1 MKQPQQSQAPTDK
14 RKWNDKIGIPLFVT
28 GLASLGSAVLF
39 WSFGPEFDF
48 LVRWCAAF
56 GAVSLFG
63 RVFAWGL
70 TISSPIAADI
80 VTGEALKRI
89 SEAKPGDIQEIA
101 ASQIELLSSYYQLA
115 LEQQRK
121 SFKWALI
128 AAGIGLA
135 CFLAAGT
142 FLFYRDLK
150 SVALISTISG
160 TTVQIISGI
169 QFYLYAQTTKQLA
182 DFHLRLDITQRFLLA
197 NSVCESLT
205 GETQEKARHELVQ
218 AIAGIKADKETKQ
231 GGI

>member
-1 MKQPQQSQAPTDK
+1 MKRDKNFYISILVIICGLMCIGMGLIFRALGLLFQAD
-14 RKWNDKIGIPLFVT
+14 
-28 GLASLGSAVLF
+28 
-39 WSFGPEFDF
+39 
-48 LVRWCAAF
+48 
-56 GAVSLFG
+56 VSLVAGIILVGGGGSVLREF
-63 RVFAWGL
+63 
-70 TISSPIAADI
+70 TKPSSMAPFI
-80 VTGEALKRI
+80 VSDEFFKRI
-89 SEAKPGDIQEIA
+89 SEAQPGDIQEIA
-101 ASQIELLSSYYQLA
+101 ASQIQLLSSYYQLA

-121 SFKWALI
+121 SFKWALFW
-128 AAGIGLA
+128 AGIGLA

-205 GETQEKARHELVQ
+205 GETKEKARHELVQ

-231 GGI
+231 DEK